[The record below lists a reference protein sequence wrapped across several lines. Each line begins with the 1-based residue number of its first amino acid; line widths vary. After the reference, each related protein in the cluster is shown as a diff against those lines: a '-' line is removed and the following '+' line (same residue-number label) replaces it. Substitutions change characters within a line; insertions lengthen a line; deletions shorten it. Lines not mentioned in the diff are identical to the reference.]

1 MNGGFL
7 NFSVTSHGT
16 RLFAYFQALWA
27 GNSCQTL
34 KTFIKWLDLE
44 MFIKVYHRKIVRRT
58 SQRSVNKDSLQ
69 PQNQWFSEKFNEFP
83 MWFILVKMFPVIT
96 CLAIYQ
102 LYNNPKDLE
111 HFHLHRSSR
120 FNCLFRP
127 GDVFNLLTASFIRL
141 PCSKSS
147 IRMP

>member
-69 PQNQWFSEKFNEFP
+69 PQSSGFPRNSTSSLCGLFLLNVPSNHMFHNISTLQQSKGLESIFTCIDLAVSTACFGQVTFSTF
-83 MWFILVKMFPVIT
+83 
-96 CLAIYQ
+96 
-102 LYNNPKDLE
+102 
-111 HFHLHRSSR
+111 
-120 FNCLFRP
+120 
-127 GDVFNLLTASFIRL
+127 
-141 PCSKSS
+141 
-147 IRMP
+147 